1 MCGANT
7 SEAATEA
14 VMKAVLALIIIYLG
28 TFFLVIQGASQNPV
42 QAAPQSATAVQDNGA
57 QTPAKPMDPAKDA
70 DIRSLMELLGVRDA
84 LQEATAKSTE
94 QYRESLLATVTDN
107 DRGQAFMNAFM
118 DSYQKKF
125 NPDDMT
131 DGLVAIYDKHFT
143 EDEIKGLLQ
152 FYGSPL
158 GQKYAAEMPK
168 VSAESNS
175 AGHAVSLRVARDVM
189 QDLRKQ
195 FPGVGAQ
202 ARLTKP
208 HAGPQVQPKQQVQA
222 QGPSQP

>member
-1 MCGANT
+1 
-7 SEAATEA
+7 
-14 VMKAVLALIIIYLG
+14 
-28 TFFLVIQGASQNPV
+28 
-42 QAAPQSATAVQDNGA
+42 
-57 QTPAKPMDPAKDA
+57 MDPVKDA

-94 QYRESLLATVTDN
+94 QYRDSLLATVPDN
-107 DRGQAFMNAFM
+107 DRGQAFINAFM

-143 EDEIKGLLQ
+143 EDEIKGLLL

-175 AGHAVSLRVARDVM
+175 AGHAISLRVAREVM

-195 FPGVGAQ
+195 YPGVGAQ

-208 HAGPQVQPKQQVQA
+208 HAGPQVQPKQQAQA
-222 QGPSQP
+222 QGTSQP

>member
-1 MCGANT
+1 
-7 SEAATEA
+7 
-14 VMKAVLALIIIYLG
+14 MKAVLALFIIYVG

-42 QAAPQSATAVQDNGA
+42 QAAPQSATALQDNGA
-57 QTPAKPMDPAKDA
+57 QTPANPMDLARDA
-70 DIRSLMELLGVRDA
+70 DIRSLMELLRVRDA
-84 LQEATAKSTE
+84 LQEATTKK
-94 QYRESLLATVTDN
+94 YRDSLLATVPDN
-107 DRGQAFMNAFM
+107 DRGQAFVNAFM

-125 NPDDMT
+125 HPDDMT

-168 VSAESNS
+168 VSAESNT
-175 AGHAVSLRVARDVM
+175 AGHAISLRVARNVM

-195 FPGVGAQ
+195 YPGVGAQ
-202 ARLTKP
+202 ARLRKP
-208 HAGPQVQPKQQVQA
+208 HAGPQVQAKQQA
-222 QGPSQP
+222 

>member
-7 SEAATEA
+7 SESATEA
-14 VMKAVLALIIIYLG
+14 VMKAVLGLFIIYVG
-28 TFFLVIQGASQNPV
+28 TFFLAIQGASQNPV
-42 QAAPQSATAVQDNGA
+42 QAAPQSATALQDNGA

-84 LQEATAKSTE
+84 LEEATTKSTE
-94 QYRESLLATVTDN
+94 QYRDSLLATVPDN
-107 DRGQAFMNAFM
+107 DRGQAFINAFM

-175 AGHAVSLRVARDVM
+175 AGHAISVRVARDVM

-195 FPGVGAQ
+195 YPGVGAQ

-208 HAGPQVQPKQQVQA
+208 HAGPQVQPKQQAQA
-222 QGPSQP
+222 QGTSQP

>member
-7 SEAATEA
+7 SKAAAEA
-14 VMKAVLALIIIYLG
+14 VMKAVLALVIIYVG

-42 QAAPQSATAVQDNGA
+42 QAAPQSATVVQDNGA
-57 QTPAKPMDPAKDA
+57 QTPAKPMDPVKDA

-94 QYRESLLATVTDN
+94 QYRDSLLATVPDN
-107 DRGQAFMNAFM
+107 DRGQAFINAFM

-143 EDEIKGLLQ
+143 EDEIKGLLL

-175 AGHAVSLRVARDVM
+175 AGRAISLRVARDVM

-208 HAGPQVQPKQQVQA
+208 HAGPQVQPRQQAQA
-222 QGPSQP
+222 QGTSQP

>member
-1 MCGANT
+1 
-7 SEAATEA
+7 
-14 VMKAVLALIIIYLG
+14 MKAVLALVIIYVG

-57 QTPAKPMDPAKDA
+57 QTPAMDPAKDA

-94 QYRESLLATVTDN
+94 QYRDSLLATVPDN
-107 DRGQAFMNAFM
+107 DRGQAFINAFM

-152 FYGSPL
+152 FYGSAL
-158 GQKYAAEMPK
+158 GQKYAVEMPK
-168 VSAESNS
+168 VSAESGS
-175 AGHAVSLRVARDVM
+175 AGHATSLRVAREVM

-208 HAGPQVQPKQQVQA
+208 HAGPQVQPRQQAQA
-222 QGPSQP
+222 QGTSQP

>member
-1 MCGANT
+1 
-7 SEAATEA
+7 
-14 VMKAVLALIIIYLG
+14 MKAVLALVIIYVG

-42 QAAPQSATAVQDNGA
+42 QAAPQSATALQDNNGA
-57 QTPAKPMDPAKDA
+57 LTPAKPMDPVKDA

-94 QYRESLLATVTDN
+94 QYRDSLLATVPDN
-107 DRGQAFMNAFM
+107 DRGQAFINAFM

-131 DGLVAIYDKHFT
+131 DGLAAIYDKHFT

-175 AGHAVSLRVARDVM
+175 AGRAISLRVARDVM

-195 FPGVGAQ
+195 YPGVGAQ
-202 ARLTKP
+202 ARLRKP
-208 HAGPQVQPKQQVQA
+208 HAGPQVQPKQQAQA
-222 QGPSQP
+222 QGTSQP

>member
-1 MCGANT
+1 
-7 SEAATEA
+7 
-14 VMKAVLALIIIYLG
+14 MKAVLALFIIYVG

-42 QAAPQSATAVQDNGA
+42 QAAPQSATALQDNGA
-57 QTPAKPMDPAKDA
+57 RTPAKPLDPARDA

-84 LQEATAKSTE
+84 LQEATTKSTE
-94 QYRESLLATVTDN
+94 QYRDSLLATVPDN
-107 DRGQAFMNAFM
+107 DRGQAFINAFM

-168 VSAESNS
+168 VSRELQAVTRAASTKAAKDALAE
-175 AGHAVSLRVARDVM
+175 V
-189 QDLRKQ
+189 KQ
-195 FPGVGAQ
+195 QNPEVGQ
-202 ARLTKP
+202 SARLGLGQGRWQQRRGSQS
-208 HAGPQVQPKQQVQA
+208 HPQVAQQQDP
-222 QGPSQP
+222 Q

>member
-14 VMKAVLALIIIYLG
+14 VMKAVLALVIIYVG

-94 QYRESLLATVTDN
+94 QYRESLLATVPDN
-107 DRGQAFMNAFM
+107 DRGQAFINAFM

-175 AGHAVSLRVARDVM
+175 AGHAISLRVAREVM

-195 FPGVGAQ
+195 YPGVGAQ

-208 HAGPQVQPKQQVQA
+208 HAGPQVQPKQQAQA
-222 QGPSQP
+222 QGTSQP

>member
-7 SEAATEA
+7 SESATEA
-14 VMKAVLALIIIYLG
+14 VMKAVLALFIIYVG

-42 QAAPQSATAVQDNGA
+42 QAAPQSATALQDNGA
-57 QTPAKPMDPAKDA
+57 RTPAKPLDPARDA

-84 LQEATAKSTE
+84 LQEATTKSTE
-94 QYRESLLATVTDN
+94 QYRDSLLATVPDN
-107 DRGQAFMNAFM
+107 DRGQAFI

-125 NPDDMT
+125 KPDDMT

-168 VSAESNS
+168 VSAESNT
-175 AGHAVSLRVARDVM
+175 AGHAISVRVARDVM

-195 FPGVGAQ
+195 YPGVGAQ

-208 HAGPQVQPKQQVQA
+208 HAGPQVQPKQQAQA
-222 QGPSQP
+222 QGTSQP

>member
-14 VMKAVLALIIIYLG
+14 VMKAVLALVIIYVG

-42 QAAPQSATAVQDNGA
+42 QAAPQSATAVQDSGV
-57 QTPAKPMDPAKDA
+57 QTPAKPTDPAKDA

-94 QYRESLLATVTDN
+94 QYRESLLATVPDN
-107 DRGQAFMNAFM
+107 DRGQAFINAFM

-131 DGLVAIYDKHFT
+131 EGLVAIYDKHFT

-175 AGHAVSLRVARDVM
+175 AGRAISLRVARDVM

-195 FPGVGAQ
+195 YPGVAAQ

-208 HAGPQVQPKQQVQA
+208 HAGPQVQPKQQAQA
-222 QGPSQP
+222 QGTSEP